1 MSQRWRESA
10 FDINSKM
17 IAENKKT
24 QVTKPSVSR
33 EIQVT
38 HVMPVISDLVVYN
51 RSVQSSVVVFPSAF
65 SFVRKH
71 IGVVRWVGIKS
82 VICSGMPAISTVLLS
97 TFIAMIYCIRT
108 IWSLPRYGRMRG
120 VMVIR
125 LNLIGH
131 YLTELYSWSKRV
143 PKLVSQVNLI
153 QTSLIIDFRCGW
165 LFSL

>member
-1 MSQRWRESA
+1 
-10 FDINSKM
+10 M

-38 HVMPVISDLVVYN
+38 PVMPVISDLVVYN

-82 VICSGMPAISTVLLS
+82 MICSGMRAISTVLLS
-97 TFIAMIYCIRT
+97 TFIAMILHQNDVKSSSLRT
-108 IWSLPRYGRMRG
+108 NERCYGDQAQSNWPLFDG
-120 VMVIR
+120 T
-125 LNLIGH
+125 LFLI
-131 YLTELYSWSKRV
+131 
-143 PKLVSQVNLI
+143 
-153 QTSLIIDFRCGW
+153 
-165 LFSL
+165 